1 MPARVYAHCVRI
13 PVILVALAL
22 VPAAAGLVG
31 CGASVGGESAAQLVP
46 TAQRESAAHLA
57 VPMLEGAG
65 SLAVGVPGPRPTV
78 INMWASWCGPCR
90 KEMPDVEQFATTHPA
105 VRVVGVA
112 VNDSV
117 DDARAFAREVGVTFP
132 LGFDRGD
139 AVANAY
145 AVSGLPTTVVLD
157 REGRLAATWPGP
169 VTSADL
175 ARLTAPLVARG

>member
-1 MPARVYAHCVRI
+1 MHARGYAHLVRI

-22 VPAAAGLVG
+22 VPTAAGIAG

-46 TAQRESAAHLA
+46 TAERESAAHLA
-57 VPMLEGAG
+57 VPALEGAG
-65 SLAVGVPGPRPTV
+65 TLAVGVPGPRPTV
-78 INMWASWCGPCR
+78 VNMWASWCGPCR
-90 KEMPDVEQFATTHPA
+90 KEMPDVQRFAASHPG

-139 AVANAY
+139 AVADAY

-169 VTSADL
+169 VTSSDL
-175 ARLTAPLVARG
+175 ARLTAQLVARG

>member
-1 MPARVYAHCVRI
+1 M
-13 PVILVALAL
+13 
-22 VPAAAGLVG
+22 
-31 CGASVGGESAAQLVP
+31 Q
-46 TAQRESAAHLA
+46 
-57 VPMLEGAG
+57 
-65 SLAVGVPGPRPTV
+65 
-78 INMWASWCGPCR
+78 
-90 KEMPDVEQFATTHPA
+90 QFATTHPA

-139 AVANAY
+139 AVADAY
-145 AVSGLPTTVVLD
+145 AVSGLPITVVLD

-175 ARLTAPLVARG
+175 ARLTTPLVARG

>member
-1 MPARVYAHCVRI
+1 MSQDVTDATFQTEVVELSHTV
-13 PVILVALAL
+13 PVIVDF
-22 VPAAAGLVG
+22 
-31 CGASVGGESAAQLVP
+31 
-46 TAQRESAAHLA
+46 
-57 VPMLEGAG
+57 
-65 SLAVGVPGPRPTV
+65 
-78 INMWASWCGPCR
+78 WAPWCGPCR

-169 VTSADL
+169 VTSA
-175 ARLTAPLVARG
+175 ATAAPTSRATLRRYFACK

>member
-1 MPARVYAHCVRI
+1 
-13 PVILVALAL
+13 
-22 VPAAAGLVG
+22 
-31 CGASVGGESAAQLVP
+31 
-46 TAQRESAAHLA
+46 
-57 VPMLEGAG
+57 
-65 SLAVGVPGPRPTV
+65 
-78 INMWASWCGPCR
+78 
-90 KEMPDVEQFATTHPA
+90 
-105 VRVVGVA
+105 
-112 VNDSV
+112 
-117 DDARAFAREVGVTFP
+117 VTFP